1 MTERAPYLARD
12 IGALERR
19 HHRLTLLGLG
29 ILVAFAVGPLLSE
42 PLGALTASRLA
53 RFQHVGEFCLAA
65 LHALL
70 TPVRGGFHLV
80 LAVGVLYA
88 LFDRVRAAR
97 QHRRVMASLRSK
109 TLAPES
115 ALADAAR
122 AVGLAPTRVVLV
134 DGLPTPALTVGW
146 LAPRVLLSMRVLALL
161 GPEQIERVLAHE
173 AAHVRRRDPARLF
186 LMRFVAQA
194 LFWLPMFRHLADDL
208 AEEME
213 IIADDEAASA
223 PSDGVAS
230 DVDPAGALVLADAI
244 VTLARA
250 FAPAPTTQLSGAGV
264 LAHPSPDLLERRV
277 RRLLGERVIARSHV
291 RRTHVATAMVALGV
305 FWLGLFPSLHPVSHA
320 GAAVAIHCE
329 HEGLSPFAH
338 LVCRCDDE
346 AMAHAGSS
354 DAHCE
359 GMH

>member
-1 MTERAPYLARD
+1 MTGRAPYLARD

-29 ILVAFAVGPLLSE
+29 ILVAFALGPLLSE
-42 PLGALTASRLA
+42 PLGALTASRLV

-80 LAVGVLYA
+80 LALGVLYA
-88 LFDRVRAAR
+88 LVDRIRAAR
-97 QHRRVMASLRSK
+97 RHHRVMASLGSE
-109 TLAPES
+109 TLAPNS
-115 ALADAAR
+115 ALVDAAR

-134 DGLPTPALTVGW
+134 DGLPTPALTIGW
-146 LAPRVLLSMRVLALL
+146 LAPRVLLSTRVLALL
-161 GPEQIERVLAHE
+161 GPGQLERVLAHE

-186 LMRFVAQA
+186 LMRFVAHA

-213 IIADDEAASA
+213 IIADDEAAASA
-223 PSDGVAS
+223 PSDGGAS

-250 FAPAPTTQLSGAGV
+250 FAPAPTTQFSGAGV

-346 AMAHAGSS
+346 AMAHSGD